1 MMPGET
7 QASVSERLVAH
18 LVRPVDPADRARA
31 ALHLLDWIGCALAGR
46 GEPVGR
52 AVAAETGT
60 DPFAFAGR
68 GTAEGVAALGVLG
81 SLLEMDDVHKV
92 ALLHPGPV
100 VAAVVAGLPGQDPLA
115 AMVRGYEAMI
125 RMGRSVGPGHYARF
139 HNTGTCGGIG
149 AAVAAAALSGLD
161 APRTVHAIGH
171 AMSLAGGLWQCRNE
185 PVDTKHLHVA
195 EAARRGVIAARHA
208 GAGLAGPRF
217 ILEGP
222 QGFFAGMAPDGRP
235 EAVTAPEDGWLIH
248 QVSFKPWPACRHA
261 HAAIDAALMLRAD
274 LAGDAPAAIR
284 IATYADAVLF
294 CDKPA
299 PRTAA
304 EARFSLQHA
313 VAVALRDG
321 APAVAA
327 FEPGALATYADLRA
341 LATVTTDPALTA
353 AYPARFGATVTV
365 ETAGGRNLTATVT
378 DAWGDP
384 ENPMDAAAVQDKFR
398 RLVTA
403 AGLTGPQADL
413 IATEALSLPDLPDAT
428 RLQAALRAIATPDT
442 TRTG

>member
-1 MMPGET
+1 MPEET
-7 QASVSERLVAH
+7 PASVSERLVAH
-18 LVRPVDPADRARA
+18 LARPVGAADRSRA

-46 GEPVGR
+46 SDPVAL
-52 AVAAETGT
+52 AVASEIGG
-60 DPFAFAGR
+60 DPLSLAGR
-68 GTAEGVAALGVLG
+68 GTTEAVAALGALG
-81 SLLEMDDVHKV
+81 SLLEMDDVHKA

-100 VAAVVAGLPGQDPLA
+100 VAAVVAALPGPDPLA
-115 AMVRGYEAMI
+115 AIVRGYEAMI
-125 RMGRSVGPGHYARF
+125 RLGRAVGPGHYARF

-149 AAVAAAALSGLD
+149 AAVAAAGLARLD

-185 PVDTKHLHVA
+185 PVDTKHIHVA
-195 EAARRGVIAARHA
+195 EAARRGVMAAQHA

-222 QGFFAGMAPDGRP
+222 QGFFAGMAPDGR
-235 EAVTAPEDGWLIH
+235 AGDVVAPDDDWLIH

-261 HAAIDAALMLRAD
+261 HAAIDGALALRGG
-274 LAGDAPAAIR
+274 LGGDTPAAIR

-294 CDKPA
+294 CDKPS

-304 EARFSLQHA
+304 EARFSLHHA

-321 APAVAA
+321 PPAVGA
-327 FEPGALATYADLRA
+327 FAPDALPAYADLRA
-341 LATVTTDPALTA
+341 IATVATDPALTA

-365 ETAGGRNLTATVT
+365 ETAAGRTLTATVA

-384 ENPMDAAAVQDKFR
+384 ENPMDATAIGDKFR
-398 RLVTA
+398 RLA
-403 AGLTGPQADL
+403 RGAGLNATQADL
-413 IATEALSLPDLPDAT
+413 IAAETLALPDAPDAT
-428 RLQAALRAIATPDT
+428 RLHAALRAIATSNP